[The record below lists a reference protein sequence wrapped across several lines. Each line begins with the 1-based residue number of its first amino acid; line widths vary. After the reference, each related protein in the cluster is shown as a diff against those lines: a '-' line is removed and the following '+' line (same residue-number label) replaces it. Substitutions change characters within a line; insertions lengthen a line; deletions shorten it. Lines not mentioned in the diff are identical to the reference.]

1 MTEWRCKKD
10 AILLAKIEN
19 GKVSIHYKQVCYV
32 IKGLKQIEATCR
44 KCGTVNI
51 FNNNQIHVANRMKL
65 IVIRRETE
73 HLHESRCRFNWSCFP
88 AR

>member
-10 AILLAKIEN
+10 AVLLAKIEN
-19 GKVSIHYKQVCYV
+19 GKVSIRYKEVSYV
-32 IKGLKQIEATCR
+32 IEGTKQIEAVCR

-51 FNNNQIHVANRMKL
+51 LDNGQIHVANRMKL
-65 IVIRRETE
+65 IVIRRRTE
-73 HLHESRCRFNWSCFP
+73 HLHESRCLFNWSCFP